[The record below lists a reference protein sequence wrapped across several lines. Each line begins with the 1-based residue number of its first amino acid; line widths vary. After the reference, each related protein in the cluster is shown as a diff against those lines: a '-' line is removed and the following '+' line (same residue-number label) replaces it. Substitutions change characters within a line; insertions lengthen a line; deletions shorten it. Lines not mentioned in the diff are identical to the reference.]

1 MDPKKSKVAA
11 TAHPLLRPP
20 DMQPLSG
27 LEQNVPG
34 LDGPDYVALVIEWTD
49 LADDPDDPDNVASV
63 VSSEMVL
70 EPRPAALT
78 GRAIAAALGA
88 LGALALAVWGIHR
101 LRAA

>member
-1 MDPKKSKVAA
+1 MDPKKSKAAA
-11 TAHPLLRPP
+11 TAHPLLRPQT
-20 DMQPLSG
+20 MQPLSG

-49 LADDPDDPDNVASV
+49 LDDLYDPDNVASV

>member
-1 MDPKKSKVAA
+1 
-11 TAHPLLRPP
+11 
-20 DMQPLSG
+20 MQPLSG

-49 LADDPDDPDNVASV
+49 LVDEPGEPADPDNLASRM
-63 VSSEMVL
+63 SSEMQL